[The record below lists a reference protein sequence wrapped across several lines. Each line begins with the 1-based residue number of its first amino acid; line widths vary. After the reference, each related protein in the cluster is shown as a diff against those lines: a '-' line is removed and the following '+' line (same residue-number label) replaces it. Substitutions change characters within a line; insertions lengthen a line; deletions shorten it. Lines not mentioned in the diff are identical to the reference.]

1 MDKIFHTSGALCNP
15 CQYRININM
24 CPVCTKFSNLDL
36 IAAPRLSS
44 ISDHIISKT
53 TCRICKMKCFPL
65 LFIDQFAQLYRDHTS
80 STDNIYNLLFCPRS
94 SFLIHPVKITHKI
107 ILKINIQILCFMD
120 LYPFYHFMQID
131 LR

>member
-1 MDKIFHTSGALCNP
+1 MLLVLFCNP

-53 TCRICKMKCFPL
+53 TCRICKMKC
-65 LFIDQFAQLYRDHTS
+65 S
-80 STDNIYNLLFCPRS
+80 LFCSSISLPNCTGITLLLQTTYTTFCFFPRS

>member
-1 MDKIFHTSGALCNP
+1 MLLVLFCNP

-24 CPVCTKFSNLDL
+24 CPVCTKFSNLNL

-44 ISDHIISKT
+44 ISNHIISKT
-53 TCRICKMKCFPL
+53 TCRICCSSISLPNCTGITLLLQTTYTTFCF
-65 LFIDQFAQLYRDHTS
+65 F
-80 STDNIYNLLFCPRS
+80 PRS